1 MSLER
6 VSLPFTRRTALKVLG
21 AAGLAS
27 SVAILGLAPETGLG
41 QSVTPAL
48 GIPQPEE
55 KVAQTLERL
64 FGRRPLQPA
73 GDKVKLEAPQIAE
86 NGSVVPVSVEANLPM
101 TPDNY
106 VKHVYIIADKNRRP
120 LNAKLTL
127 TPESGKAAAGTRI
140 RLASTSDVRAI
151 VEMSGGA
158 LYEAKT
164 EVKVTVGGCGG

>member
-1 MSLER
+1 MSLKR
-6 VSLPFTRRTALKVLG
+6 ASLPFTRRSALKVLG
-21 AAGLAS
+21 AAGLATGT
-27 SVAILGLAPETGLG
+27 AILGLAPETGLG
-41 QSVTPAL
+41 QSATPML
-48 GIPQPEE
+48 GAQLPEE

-73 GDKVKLEAPQIAE
+73 GDKVKLDAPQIAE
-86 NGSVVPVSVEANLPM
+86 NGSVVPVSVEASLPM
-101 TPDNY
+101 TTDNY

-127 TPESGKAAAGTRI
+127 TPESGKPAVATRI

-151 VEMSGGA
+151 VEMSNGA
-158 LYEAKT
+158 LYEAKS